1 LPIEL
6 ITEPN
11 RTKKESAIL
20 QMFNKSSHLSVE
32 QIKEKLPDKYKN
44 LSKRTISNITEKLV
58 NENILQFAMEGKK
71 IYGLTNS
78 SGIL

>member
-1 LPIEL
+1 PIEL